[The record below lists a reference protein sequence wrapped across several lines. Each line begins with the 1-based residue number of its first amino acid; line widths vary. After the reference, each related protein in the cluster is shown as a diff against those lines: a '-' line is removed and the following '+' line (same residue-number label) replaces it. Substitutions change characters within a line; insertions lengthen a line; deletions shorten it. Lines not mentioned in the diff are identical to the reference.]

1 METTPAAATRTAS
14 RTDTWDP
21 TQYERF
27 AAERRQPFDDLLALV
42 EPIPGGRAV
51 DLGCGNGS
59 LTVDVHRQVGAS
71 RTIGV
76 DSSAAMLESAPAV
89 DGVTFELDDLRTW
102 TPDAPA
108 DLVFANAALQW
119 VPDHERLLAGLT
131 AQLAPGGQLAVQVP
145 WNFDHPSHTA
155 SAAVAAEMLADAPAD
170 PVAENVLPP
179 ARYAEVLHELG
190 FERQHVRL
198 QVYGHVL
205 ASTADVV
212 EWTKGTSLTRFRTV
226 LDDAGWAELVDRYR
240 ERLLAELGERRP
252 YFYAFKRILF
262 WAKMPA

>member
-1 METTPAAATRTAS
+1 METEPAESTRGAAV
-14 RTDTWDP
+14 DTWDP

-59 LTVDVHRQVGAS
+59 LTVDVHRRTGAAS
-71 RTIGV
+71 TIGV
-76 DSSAAMLESAPAV
+76 DSSAAMLTSAPTV
-89 DGVTFELDDLRTW
+89 DGVTFELDDLRAW
-102 TPDAPA
+102 TPDAPV
-108 DLVFANAALQW
+108 DLMFANAALQW
-119 VPDHERLLAGLT
+119 VPEHEQLLARLA

-155 SAAVAAEMLADAPAD
+155 SAAVAAEMLADPPAD

-179 ARYAEVLHELG
+179 ARYAEVLHDLG

-205 ASTADVV
+205 ASTAEVV
-212 EWTKGTSLTRFRTV
+212 EWTKGTSLTRFRSV
-226 LDDAGWAELVDRYR
+226 LDDAGWDELVDRYR
-240 ERLLAELGERRP
+240 ARLLAELGDRQP